1 GINTV
6 TAHVVSILT
15 RPQVPVMLPILPFL
29 QVVEDEPLHER
40 LKVKWAL
47 LSPQTIDVEALTINE
62 KNRFITRCT
71 L

>member
-1 GINTV
+1 
-6 TAHVVSILT
+6 
-15 RPQVPVMLPILPFL
+15 MLPILPFS

-62 KNRFITRCT
+62 RTGSSRAVPFNSS
-71 L
+71 

>member
-1 GINTV
+1 
-6 TAHVVSILT
+6 
-15 RPQVPVMLPILPFL
+15 MLPILPFL